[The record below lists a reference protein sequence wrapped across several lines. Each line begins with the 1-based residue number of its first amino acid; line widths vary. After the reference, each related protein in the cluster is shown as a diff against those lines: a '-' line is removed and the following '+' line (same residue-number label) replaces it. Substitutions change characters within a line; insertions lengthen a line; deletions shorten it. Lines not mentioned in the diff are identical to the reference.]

1 MPAAN
6 HDTDVHTRTM
16 TDTHDH
22 YNQINIK
29 GRNIQSNSS
38 TSDVSKTSS
47 VTSVNFA
54 KEWSKYRT

>member
-1 MPAAN
+1 MMLTP
-6 HDTDVHTRTM
+6 HTYRTV

-29 GRNIQSNSS
+29 GRNIQSNSL

-47 VTSVNFA
+47 VTSVTFA
-54 KEWSKYRT
+54 KGWSKYRT